1 MSSFSSDCD
10 FFFFHPTGS
19 IRKENRESTLSC
31 AFEGVLKRNQTFGE
45 FFAHLNIIYVH
56 TNKHTRTGILIDVH
70 QNENLIKWLKS
81 LVKYHHQRQQH
92 SSVRTSTANLVENQK
107 QAITH
112 LHLSVFCKS
121 IVQHTFRNTTYT
133 KRKKRLLL
141 IIYTTQKSTKF
152 EPKQEVKDGIII
164 LKVLRVS
171 AV

>member
-1 MSSFSSDCD
+1 M
-10 FFFFHPTGS
+10 
-19 IRKENRESTLSC
+19 
-31 AFEGVLKRNQTFGE
+31 
-45 FFAHLNIIYVH
+45 
-56 TNKHTRTGILIDVH
+56 
-70 QNENLIKWLKS
+70 
-81 LVKYHHQRQQH
+81 
-92 SSVRTSTANLVENQK
+92 RTSTANLVENQK

-141 IIYTTQKSTKF
+141 IIYTTQKSTNF
-152 EPKQEVKDGIII
+152 EPIQEVEHGIII